1 MKKIIDLSKNWV
13 VIMTLIL
20 GMSVMVSCSSND
32 DYDTGDLN
40 EYEKALVGNWKSIDD
55 DTEIMYLQLRK
66 DRTGEWKLYYDGKFE
81 ESDSFTNWKATDKKI
96 SISYDNGVTE
106 SSTYSLS
113 GNKLTIGDVL
123 YQKQ

>member
-20 GMSVMVSCSSND
+20 GMGVMVSCSSND
-32 DYDTGDLN
+32 DDDTGDLN
-40 EYEKALVGNWKSIDD
+40 EYEKAFVGNWKSIDD
-55 DTEIMYLQLRK
+55 DTEVMYLQFKK
-66 DRTGEWKLYYDGKFE
+66 DRAGEWKLYYDGKLE
-81 ESDSFTNWKATDKKI
+81 ESDNFTNWRATDKKI

>member
-13 VIMTLIL
+13 VIMALIL
-20 GMSVMVSCSSND
+20 GMGVMVSCSSDND
-32 DYDTGDLN
+32 DDTGDLN

-66 DRTGEWKLYYDGKFE
+66 DRTGEWKLYWDGKLEDTGNFK
-81 ESDSFTNWKATDKKI
+81 NWMATDKRFFAT
-96 SISYDNGVTE
+96 YDNGDTE
-106 SSTYSLS
+106 YTEYSLN
-113 GNKLTIGDVL
+113 GNKLMLGEVL